1 MRDLEPRRIDLEPSE
16 EGHDLHLGESLS
28 HGGRVQAVRSFDRLD
43 QDEYARSRLAGV
55 VRWGQARMDGF
66 VERGEIRRGRSEPRE
81 ALGRGQSRRVVYR
94 RLPLGRSRDIVS
106 GRPEARLERGFGH
119 GNEERNDFRLPING
133 TELAHDRL
141 PVLEMAT
148 SDEVIGPSRDRGD
161 ELAWDRRM
169 RSYWS
174 ANGAAA
180 PVSALLYGARRNCA
194 LSCVIILGYRFTT
207 FVGSL
212 ASS

>member
-55 VRWGQARMDGF
+55 VRWRQARMDGF

-94 RLPLGRSRDIVS
+94 RLPLRSEERRVGKECRSRW
-106 GRPEARLERGFGH
+106 
-119 GNEERNDFRLPING
+119 LP
-133 TELAHDRL
+133 
-141 PVLEMAT
+141 
-148 SDEVIGPSRDRGD
+148 
-161 ELAWDRRM
+161 
-169 RSYWS
+169 
-174 ANGAAA
+174 
-180 PVSALLYGARRNCA
+180 
-194 LSCVIILGYRFTT
+194 YRW
-207 FVGSL
+207 
-212 ASS
+212 